1 MIVQEEDPAW
11 TERAAEAARAMVGI
25 RIHFWRRSLQD
36 FPGDEMTDASS
47 WRMVVVPEIGT
58 PLGQTPGDLGEGA
71 VSHSG
76 GDAEKA
82 ERQGF
87 ELGGEGRLKTVLW
100 EMMSHRAELVGAE
113 ARTRQPGVEG

>member
-11 TERAAEAARAMVGI
+11 TERAAEAAASNGWTQDT
-25 RIHFWRRSLQD
+25 FQQD
-36 FPGDEMTDASS
+36 FLRDEMTDASS
-47 WRMVVVPEIGT
+47 WRMVVVPEIGR
-58 PLGQTPGDLGEGA
+58 PLGQTPGDLGEGT

-87 ELGGEGRLKTVLW
+87 ELGGEGRLKTVLR
-100 EMMSHRAELVGAE
+100 EMVSHRAELVGAE
-113 ARTRQPGVEG
+113 ARTRQPGAEG